1 MTSPAV
7 HDNAQLICGV
17 NPEGMGA
24 GAAGAA
30 VIDAWGTAN
39 APAKRAKMTVVY
51 FIVMDGIV
59 DASRNG
65 AFRSD

>member
-1 MTSPAV
+1 
-7 HDNAQLICGV
+7 
-17 NPEGMGA
+17 MGA

-51 FIVMDGIV
+51 FIVMAGGRVMRDGTARLEGIRTV
-59 DASRNG
+59 D
-65 AFRSD
+65 

>member
-1 MTSPAV
+1 
-7 HDNAQLICGV
+7 
-17 NPEGMGA
+17 MGA

-51 FIVMDGIV
+51 FIVMVGV
-59 DASRNG
+59 V
-65 AFRSD
+65 